1 MGGIFTARKAWLV
14 SMKTVQASDLKPGM
28 VAASDIMSPSGQRI
42 FNKGTVLTEQLIM
55 RLSFY
60 RITSVAIE
68 DPETKAPEQTA
79 PTMSPAFAQ
88 KLKSTQQS
96 QNFQVDHSLVCQ
108 SIKENFEGYVHRN
121 VAPDTEALLNG
132 VISLFNT
139 CRTSRDVF
147 DMLFGIRSSGEETY
161 SHSLNVALIC
171 RQFGKWLKVS
181 DEELRELTLCGL
193 YHDIGKLKVP
203 SEILNKPDKFT
214 DEEYNTV
221 KMHTQYGYELLASL
235 PLPETVKISALSH
248 HERCDGS
255 GYPLGLREVNGCAMV
270 VAIADVYDAM
280 TAARSY
286 RAPLCAFQVIDKF
299 EQEGLQKYMPKY
311 ILTFLSHIASAYQN
325 NRILLSDGRSGK
337 IVMLNEKAL
346 SRPIVQL
353 NDSSCIDLATQRDIY
368 IKALI

>member
-1 MGGIFTARKAWLV
+1 
-14 SMKTVQASDLKPGM
+14 MKTVQASDLKPGM

-42 FNKGTVLTEQLIM
+42 FSKGTVLTEQLIM

-60 RITSVAIE
+60 RITSVAVE
-68 DPETKAPEQTA
+68 DPEVKAPA
-79 PTMSPAFAQ
+79 MSPAFTQ
-88 KLKSTQQS
+88 NLKSIQQS
-96 QNFQVDHSLVCQ
+96 QNFQVDHSFVCHA
-108 SIKENFEGYVHRN
+108 IKENFEAYVNRN
-121 VAPDTEALLNG
+121 VAPDTEGLLNS

-139 CRTSRDVF
+139 CRTSQDVF
-147 DMLFGIRSSGEETY
+147 DMLFDMRSSGEETY

-181 DEELRELTLCGL
+181 EEELRELTLCGL

-214 DEEYNTV
+214 DEEFKTV
-221 KMHTQYGYELLASL
+221 KMHTQYGYELLTSL

-255 GYPLGLREVNGCAMV
+255 GYPLGLREVNDCAMV

-311 ILTFLSHIASAYQN
+311 ILTFLSHIATTYQN

>member
-1 MGGIFTARKAWLV
+1 
-14 SMKTVQASDLKPGM
+14 MKTVKASDLKPGM
-28 VAASDIMSPSGQRI
+28 VAASDISSPNGQRI
-42 FNKGTVLTEQLIM
+42 LGKGTVLDEQLIM
-55 RLSFY
+55 QLSFY
-60 RITSVAIE
+60 QISSIMVE
-68 DPETKAPEQTA
+68 DSETKAPEKTT
-79 PTMSPAFAQ
+79 PTMSSAFAL

-96 QNFQVDHSLVCQ
+96 QTFQVDHSFVCH
-108 SIKENFEGYVHRN
+108 SIKENFEAYVNRN
-121 VAPDTEALLNG
+121 VMPDTEALLNG
-132 VISLFNT
+132 VISLFNS
-139 CRTSRDVF
+139 CRTSQDVF

-203 SEILNKPDKFT
+203 PEILNKPDKFT
-214 DEEYNTV
+214 DDEYKMV
-221 KMHTQYGYELLASL
+221 KMHTQYGYELLTSL

-255 GYPLGLREVNGCAMV
+255 GYPLGLREINGSAMV

-311 ILTFLSHIASAYQN
+311 ILPFLSHIASTYQN

-346 SRPIVQL
+346 SRPVVQL
-353 NDSSCIDLATQRDIY
+353 NDSSCIDLATQRDLY
-368 IKALI
+368 IKAFI